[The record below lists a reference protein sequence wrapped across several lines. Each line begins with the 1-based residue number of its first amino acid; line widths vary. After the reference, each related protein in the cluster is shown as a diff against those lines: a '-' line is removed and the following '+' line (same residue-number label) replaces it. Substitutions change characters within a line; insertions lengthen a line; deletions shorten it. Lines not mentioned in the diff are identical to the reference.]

1 MSAKTKTWLKR
12 GLALILFS
20 ALVYFFWPLIG
31 EIKAAAQLFRTADWI
46 WLPIAVLVQL
56 ISYVSLTWLNML
68 ALKPFPGKI
77 GFFTLSALLT
87 SMAFI
92 EIAVPSAGASGVALR
107 AHLLGKFGYKSEEAI
122 FSLGIETVTEV
133 IAVISIAMIG
143 LVYLIESKQLALSQ
157 LVWLGL
163 AGIIFIASLWLAW
176 TLIRSRERSQALLVW
191 FVKSWNHFFGRFRR
205 QDLGH
210 LEERLNAFY
219 NNVSKYTEIPVW
231 KFFIASYGK
240 IVLDIA
246 TLGAGFYLFH
256 YLISPG
262 TLLTGYSLMLVING
276 AAVLPGGLGMT
287 DAYVPVIFSR
297 MAVPGAVALA
307 AGLTFRL
314 ITYWLMRFI
323 GFISWQVLERR

>member
-1 MSAKTKTWLKR
+1 MSPKTKIWLKR
-12 GLALILFS
+12 GLALVLFS
-20 ALVYFFWPLIG
+20 ALVYFFWPLLG
-31 EIKAAAQLFRTADWI
+31 EIKAAAELFRTADWI

-77 GFFTLSALLT
+77 SFFTLAALLT

-107 AHLLGKFGYKSEEAI
+107 VHLLGKFGYKSEEAI

-143 LVYLIESKQLALSQ
+143 LVYLLQAKQLELSQ
-157 LVWLGL
+157 LVWLSL
-163 AGIIFIASLWLAW
+163 AGIIIFGSLWFAW
-176 TLIRSRERSQALLVW
+176 TLIRSRDRSRALLVW
-191 FVKSWNHFFGRFRR
+191 LVNAWNRFLSRFRR
-205 QDLGH
+205 QDLSQ
-210 LEERLNAFY
+210 LEERLDTFHNH
-219 NNVSKYTEIPVW
+219 VSKYKEIPVW
-231 KFFIASYGK
+231 KFFLAAYGK
-240 IVLDIA
+240 VVLDIA
-246 TLGAGFYLFH
+246 TLGAGFYLFR

-262 TLLTGYSLMLVING
+262 TLLTGYSLMLVVNG

-287 DAYVPVIFSR
+287 DAYVPVIFSW
-297 MAVPGAVALA
+297 MAVPGAVSLA

>member
-1 MSAKTKTWLKR
+1 
-12 GLALILFS
+12 
-20 ALVYFFWPLIG
+20 
-31 EIKAAAQLFRTADWI
+31 
-46 WLPIAVLVQL
+46 
-56 ISYVSLTWLNML
+56 
-68 ALKPFPGKI
+68 
-77 GFFTLSALLT
+77 
-87 SMAFI
+87 MAFI